1 MNANVENVVME
12 VVINDAVALT
22 DTKSKRVAKPKLP
35 AKLER
40 SMIFGFWFA
49 NLLLRGQFIGDET
62 LATMYDKLKIYESLE
77 NQTELYNIFESE
89 MNATQKTLRK
99 SIADYHKPPKAP
111 RASKKPAVDGQVAAQ
126 KKGRKKKTTEV
137 VVDNNDDFIT
147 QLVAVANSGVDAV
160 NTIQNVVVDQSVCA
174 TVVTSEVVSKTTKP
188 KKKVVAKPVESVSVL
203 IPETVQAVEVTQ
215 NIIIPL
221 NSTGVPESKTEMK
234 TKKTSAIQ
242 KVNELLATVAPIAVS
257 EKKPRKKAE
266 PKSTVVETVV
276 ATVTE
281 PVVVATVT
289 EPVVVATVTEPI
301 ATEVKEKVPRKVESQ
316 KGKAEREKK
325 EKKEKKEKVVKEKA
339 EPKLKKVEPPAV
351 VTVVKPVE
359 TVIATTVLILDDDDD
374 QSQHTRKLDE
384 SDQDD
389 DEEEEEIHA
398 REFVY
403 NDKQYLIDENSN
415 EIYDFTTQD
424 LIGQYDPITKN
435 IQFYREP

>member
-188 KKKVVAKPVESVSVL
+188 KKKVVAKPVAKPVESVSVL

-325 EKKEKKEKVVKEKA
+325 EKKEKVVKEKA

-389 DEEEEEIHA
+389 DDEEEEEEIHA

-435 IQFYREP
+435 IQFH